1 MQRSIT
7 HVDWGHARLYLVLA
21 CAMQTK
27 RLLWLAVLRTCCLF
41 VCLQCVSTS
50 KIDCSLQ
57 CLRTCKAKL
66 LHVVLSHRQHCCL
79 SCFRIDSIVAGCAL
93 ARTKH
98 WLDAKRLRAK
108 QIVCDK
114 AVRLCLCIASFRCAN
129 GNFALSH
136 KDFVDSNWCFRIQCY

>member
-1 MQRSIT
+1 M
-7 HVDWGHARLYLVLA
+7 
-21 CAMQTK
+21 
-27 RLLWLAVLRTCCLF
+27 LRTCCLF
-41 VCLQCVSTS
+41 VCLLCVSTS

-114 AVRLCLCIASFRCAN
+114 AVRLCLCIASFRRAN
-129 GNFALSH
+129 ANFALAH
-136 KDFVDSNWCFRIQCY
+136 KDFVGSNWCFRIQCYCANALFRVANCICLRTGLAPGLLCGVLLLQV